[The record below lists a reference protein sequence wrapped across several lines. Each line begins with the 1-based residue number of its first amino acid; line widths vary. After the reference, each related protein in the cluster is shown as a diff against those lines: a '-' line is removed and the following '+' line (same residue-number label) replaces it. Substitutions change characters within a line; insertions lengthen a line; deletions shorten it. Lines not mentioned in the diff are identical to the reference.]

1 MSESE
6 PPQRNRSAT
15 IQIDAV
21 DDLEL
26 LGMDAPGEAGPS
38 LPPPLPPKGSRPPSA
53 APSVAP
59 SQAPSQAP
67 PAPRS
72 PMTIVMIAVVGL
84 AAGGLGIYLA
94 TTLLADDPEP
104 EPAATTLE
112 IGDIHIS
119 TDE

>member
-26 LGMDAPGEAGPS
+26 LPDSIGPSVEGGAS
-38 LPPPLPPKGSRPPSA
+38 LPPPLPPRGSLPAQRPSE
-53 APSVAP
+53 AP
-59 SQAPSQAP
+59 Q
-67 PAPRS
+67 PRS
-72 PMTIVMIAVVGL
+72 PLVYVAIAVVGI

-94 TTLLADDPEP
+94 TTLLSDPEP
-104 EPAATTLE
+104 EPEAGTMLE

-119 TDE
+119 SE

>member
-1 MSESE
+1 
-6 PPQRNRSAT
+6 
-15 IQIDAV
+15 
-21 DDLEL
+21 
-26 LGMDAPGEAGPS
+26 
-38 LPPPLPPKGSRPPSA
+38 
-53 APSVAP
+53 
-59 SQAPSQAP
+59 
-67 PAPRS
+67 
-72 PMTIVMIAVVGL
+72 MTIVMIAVVGL

>member
-6 PPQRNRSAT
+6 PPQRSRSAT

-26 LGMDAPGEAGPS
+26 LPDSLGPAVEGGAS
-38 LPPPLPPKGSRPPSA
+38 LPPPLPPKGSMPAPRPSEA
-53 APSVAP
+53 
-59 SQAPSQAP
+59 

-72 PMTIVMIAVVGL
+72 PLVYVAIAVVGI

-94 TTLLADDPEP
+94 TTLFAEPEP
-104 EPAATTLE
+104 EPEAETMLE

-119 TDE
+119 SDETDSE